1 MSQLKKIHLI
11 FLGLLLLFSFTAC
24 SNPEGKSAQLYE
36 TAQFEEEQFNIEH
49 ATKLYEEIL
58 KKYPE
63 SDFAGKAKKRL
74 EALKA
79 ESP

>member
-1 MSQLKKIHLI
+1 MSQFKKIHLI
-11 FLGLLLLFSFTAC
+11 FMGLLLLFSFAAC

-36 TAQFEEEQFNIEH
+36 TAQFEEEQFNVEH

-63 SDFAGKAKKRL
+63 SDFADKAKKRL
-74 EALKA
+74 EVLKA
-79 ESP
+79 ELP